1 MRIHSCRRV
10 GNRMFFCWPRAPKYS
25 AQNKASTC
33 FFTPRREG
41 RITTKRRK
49 KRGWRVAVVAT
60 NAVNWGAAPV
70 EGFWLL
76 AARKKI
82 NDRLGRVHNPE
93 SVVIFCV
100 TESGVAIIVLVAS
113 PCPRNE

>member
-1 MRIHSCRRV
+1 MRMPRWQPNI
-10 GNRMFFCWPRAPKYS
+10 FCWPKTKYIRTVRTVPRTK
-25 AQNKASTC
+25 QVHV
-33 FFTPRREG
+33 FTPRREG

-49 KRGWRVAVVAT
+49 KRGWRVAVVAA

-76 AARKKI
+76 TARKKI

-113 PCPRNE
+113 PCPRNG